1 LSGSQVFFNLT
12 KTVSSADTL
21 KFAWNATQSVS
32 GALVLRGTAGNLL
45 TLRSTKAGTKAG
57 LLLDGDSGTQT
68 IDYLNVA
75 DSDATGGAFLLCL
88 TASEGCINGG
98 NTVHWEFG
106 GQTVSFALGSSTAE
120 ETASGTTIIVSLS
133 GASLLPVTVPITVSG
148 TATGTGADFTLINHS
163 VRFAPGVTATGVLV
177 RFVDDSEVE
186 EDETI
191 VLTMGTPT
199 NASLGAVTT
208 HTITLTSEDTRSG
221 GGGGAAKV
229 RRARL
234 FAQQNTGG
242 GGGGTSST
250 APAAFVPD
258 YAPLAQARQ
267 QAQDQARR
275 GASGSLLPDPRRIGD
290 IRDALVARFRDQM
303 ELARRHEEE
312 QRAARKAFLA
322 QDARATP
329 DARRFARAQELAR
342 LQTASLPRSAPAK
355 VAERRGLLLAVLG
368 TQEVVYRDV
377 PIDAWFAPYVSFLIE
392 EDIATGYK
400 DTEDRPTGEFG
411 VHNAVTRAEVL
422 KMALQTAHVDLTTMD
437 GSPRNQSAKGTW
449 AAPYVRY
456 AETAG
461 FSLFVPSLNVHA
473 PMTRGAVIT
482 TILEA
487 AKLPLVPKPISSF
500 ADLPSNH
507 PYARALSTAIMYGLI
522 EGDTDTLGLPLHT
535 VRPDDR
541 MNRAEASKV
550 ISLMRGVVR

>member
-1 LSGSQVFFNLT
+1 LGYFTYSRN
-12 KTVSSADTL
+12 TV
-21 KFAWNATQSVS
+21 N
-32 GALVLRGTAGNLL
+32 
-45 TLRSTKAGTKAG
+45 G
-57 LLLDGDSGTQT
+57 LISNTSDLDSGTWRHIVVVHDGLGT
-68 IDYLNVA
+68 SRKLYIDGALDNA
-75 DSDATGGAFLLCL
+75 DTESSGTVKPFHNNSEFRVGHDGNKSGFAEHFNGFIDDVRIYRRAI
-88 TASEGCINGG
+88 TASEI
-98 NTVHWEFG
+98 T
-106 GQTVSFALGSSTAE
+106 AL
-120 ETASGTTIIVSLS
+120 ASGTEYPSSDLQYTLSAPLTVEGSLTLQGITLNASSNTVSY
-133 GASLLPVTVPITVSG
+133 GSLVDSNGSLINVGTVPT
-148 TATGTGADFTLINHS
+148 
-163 VRFAPGVTATGVLV
+163 
-177 RFVDDSEVE
+177 
-186 EDETI
+186 
-191 VLTMGTPT
+191 
-199 NASLGAVTT
+199 
-208 HTITLTSEDTRSG
+208 TSEDTRSGG

-550 ISLMRGVVR
+550 ISLMRGMVR